1 MIDERELK
9 MVVQKIGLNKNNSE
23 HPKNIVNGKPLNI
36 TDLKNRINELD
47 ILREKISNQ
56 LEKDN
61 IIAMNSL
68 LNNKVDNEIVY
79 KMKNKIFEDYGSP
92 IPVTVTVNIDGIH
105 INNLIKGLK
114 IRKGEL

>member
-1 MIDERELK
+1 MIDEEELK
-9 MVVQKIGLNKNNSE
+9 MVVQKIGLNKNNNKYPE
-23 HPKNIVNGKPLNI
+23 NIVNGKPLNI
-36 TDLKNRINELD
+36 TDLENTINELD

-61 IIAMNSL
+61 IIAINSL
-68 LNNKVDNEIVY
+68 LNNKGSNEIIY
-79 KMKNKIFEDYGSP
+79 KMKKKIFEGCSSP
-92 IPVTVTVNIDGIH
+92 IPVSVTVNIDGVH